1 MSTEAAAGKNLVS
14 HVGKI
19 YTFLTHFMADE
30 IYKSVPGIREVYV
43 WLCNQIGQPIEEPL
57 IASAQLILK
66 DNVSL
71 ASIQRDVEAVIAQE
85 LADIY
90 EFTDRL
96 TKGEFSVW

>member
-1 MSTEAAAGKNLVS
+1 MV
-14 HVGKI
+14 
-19 YTFLTHFMADE
+19 LTHFMADE

-43 WLCNQIGQPIEEPL
+43 WLCSQIGQPIEEPL

-71 ASIQRDVEAVIAQE
+71 ASIQRDVEAVIAQG
-85 LADIY
+85 LADIN